1 MVSSKRANEELQREL
16 RRRKNEA
23 NLLAETT
30 AQLSH
35 LLLYNPAI
43 IYSRQPEGNYPTTFV
58 SENVQEKLGYEPWEF
73 LDEPRF
79 WIDHIHPEDRAKVCS
94 GLSFLLANGY
104 YICDYHFQD
113 KNGSYHLIHDELK
126 LISDT
131 DGEPVEIVGCMLDI
145 SRNGGIWNG

>member
-1 MVSSKRANEELQREL
+1 MANSGRINEELRWEL

-23 NLLAETT
+23 AILAETT

-35 LLLYNPAI
+35 LLLHNPAI
-43 IYSRQPEGNYPTTFV
+43 IYSRQPEGDYTTTFV

-79 WIDHIHPEDRAKVCS
+79 WIEHIHPEDKIKVFA
-94 GLSFLLANGY
+94 GLSILLANGY
-104 YICDYHFQD
+104 YMCKYHFRD

-126 LISDT
+126 LRRDVQ
-131 DGEPVEIVGCMLDI
+131 GEPVEIVGCMLDI
-145 SRNGGIWNG
+145 TKVKED